1 MLPWPH
7 MNTDSQAPGVE
18 PFFLEDD
25 APVAEAKAAFLA
37 TFADAEAG
45 GLAALQAPAPVHVI
59 PEPAELPGAPAAPA
73 VTPLLNVLPAGLTA
87 FPYHYG
93 TPYHYPLSTYNYH
106 LPYFGLPTF
115 GLSHLPYAGLPL
127 ANTAL
132 VAEAAPMEQ

>member
-25 APVAEAKAAFLA
+25 APAAEAKAAFLA
-37 TFADAEAG
+37 SFADAEAG

-59 PEPAELPGAPAAPA
+59 PEPAELPEAPAAPA
-73 VTPLLNVLPAGLTA
+73 VTPFLNVLPAGLTA
-87 FPYHYG
+87 FPYQYV

-106 LPYFGLPTF
+106 LPHLGLPAFGL
-115 GLSHLPYAGLPL
+115 HNLPYAGLPL
-127 ANTAL
+127 APIA
-132 VAEAAPMEQ
+132 VAAEPATME